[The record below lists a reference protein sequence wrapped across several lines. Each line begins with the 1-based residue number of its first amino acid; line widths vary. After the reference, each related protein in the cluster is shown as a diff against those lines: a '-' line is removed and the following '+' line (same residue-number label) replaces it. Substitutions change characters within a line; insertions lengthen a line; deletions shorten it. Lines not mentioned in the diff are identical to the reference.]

1 MSGQAKAKESNNQIS
16 LFALQ
21 IAKVKKKDVT
31 SKCWWGHRGMS
42 LSYIADR
49 RINCYWLL
57 QNNMEMCI
65 KLKMN
70 TPFEPVIPHLII
82 YLIKMTA
89 PVHKD
94 VCTRIFTIAL
104 YDMVKHWKLECPSTG
119 EW

>member
-1 MSGQAKAKESNNQIS
+1 
-16 LFALQ
+16 
-21 IAKVKKKDVT
+21 
-31 SKCWWGHRGMS
+31 
-42 LSYIADR
+42 
-49 RINCYWLL
+49 
-57 QNNMEMCI
+57 MCI